1 MPRTSKK
8 DRSGHMQEETT
19 AKHKLNLDNDEPGT
33 DNSPTSSPLRG
44 KQQVYL
50 PCEVPKIKSDQC
62 VSNHGNWKVQIDWL
76 WWICL
81 FYTSFQRKHR
91 QFQNKEKREKMKIVT
106 SFRKQKNITD
116 VSARL
121 DDIKLK

>member
-1 MPRTSKK
+1 
-8 DRSGHMQEETT
+8 MQEETT

-44 KQQVYL
+44 QQYVYL
-50 PCEVPKIKSDQC
+50 PCKVPKIKSDQC

-81 FYTSFQRKHR
+81 FNMSFQRKHR
-91 QFQNKEKREKMKIVT
+91 QFQDKEKREKMKIVT